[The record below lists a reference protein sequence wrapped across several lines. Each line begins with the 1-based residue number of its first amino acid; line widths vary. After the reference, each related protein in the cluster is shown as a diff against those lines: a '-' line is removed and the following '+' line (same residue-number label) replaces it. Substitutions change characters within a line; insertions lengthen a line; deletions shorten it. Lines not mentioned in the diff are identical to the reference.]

1 MRMGDVALSM
11 DIERLP
17 PLLGAE
23 LQRPVEAIAKDF
35 M

>member
-1 MRMGDVALSM
+1 MRMGDVALSV

-17 PLLGAE
+17 SLLGAE
-23 LQRPVEAIAKDF
+23 LQRPVEASEKDF